1 MPTAAAREQIEA
13 DVMREHDEH
22 IRLYTPILQR
32 IIVLVAVIIAVPVVL
47 WTITAFVRAY
57 IGPPQLPTFRPMA
70 AVPAPPAA
78 PNIQVAIQTANAT
91 TATDARSSLLEIKK
105 PSDPAMGAAV
115 GAAVAP
121 AANAPAL
128 APAPPPPIPA
138 QIAAVPPPPF
148 AAANPNSGASTSKMP
163 ATVAAPPGIAP
174 ASIAPAS
181 IGPAGIAPANI
192 SPANVAQPAA
202 PAPAPASP
210 SAPAMAWPSPT
221 AFNPSSPPNDTVA
234 SAEQATVDDAGNP
247 PAARALPGKIPLP
260 PHRPKMVAN
269 IAPMTNVKLATAAM
283 PVTGPTPSRVPLS
296 RARPASAPE
305 PAPVATSYPAYDPAA
320 LH

>member
-13 DVMREHDEH
+13 DVMREHDEN

-70 AVPAPPAA
+70 ALPAPPAA
-78 PNIQVAIQTANAT
+78 PNVQVAVQSANTT
-91 TATDARSSLLEIKK
+91 TATDARATLLEIKK
-105 PSDPAMGAAV
+105 PSDPA
-115 GAAVAP
+115 AAVAST
-121 AANAPAL
+121 ASVPAL

-138 QIAAVPPPPF
+138 QIATVPPPPF
-148 AAANPNSGASTSKMP
+148 AAANPNTGGSTSKMP

-174 ASIAPAS
+174 ASVAPAS
-181 IGPAGIAPANI
+181 TASIAAAN
-192 SPANVAQPAA
+192 ATQPAA
-202 PAPAPASP
+202 PAPDASTSPSVPAM

-221 AFNPSSPPNDTVA
+221 AFNPSSPPTDTVA
-234 SAEQATVDDAGNP
+234 SAEQATVVDDADNL
-247 PAARALPGKIPLP
+247 AAGMVLRGKIPLP
-260 PHRPKMVAN
+260 PQRPKVTPQVATT
-269 IAPMTNVKLATAAM
+269 PNVKLATAAM
-283 PVTGPTPSRVPLS
+283 SPSGPTPSSVPLP

-305 PAPVATSYPAYDPAA
+305 PAPVEPPYRAYDPSA